1 MADALDYAHER
12 GIIHRD
18 VKPANMLLDERNRLY
33 LSDFGIAKALE
44 GSEGLTKTGMGV
56 GTPEYM
62 APEQAQGRADS
73 RSDLYALGIVLYQM
87 LTGRVPYS
95 GNSTVEVLM
104 KHLQEPLPLLPLR
117 NAAPSVPGGME
128 GVVQKALCSRHRHEL
143 RDTLRPLT
151 GTGSWPNGIRP
162 KAAFLPNHSSKDVDR
177 QAV

>member
-1 MADALDYAHER
+1 
-12 GIIHRD
+12 
-18 VKPANMLLDERNRLY
+18 
-33 LSDFGIAKALE
+33 GIAKALE
-44 GSEGLTKTGMGV
+44 GAEGLTRTGAAV

-117 NAAPSVPGGME
+117 NAAPSVPGGVE
-128 GVVQKALCSRHRHEL
+128 GVVQKALAKNPNERYQSGRALVEAVSEALAGGYPAGAGAGAGAAAAAATVVAPAGGER
-143 RDTLRPLT
+143 TVAAYPT
-151 GTGSWPNGIRP
+151 NPGTQPAQTVYAP
-162 KAAFLPNHSSKDVDR
+162 QPT
-177 QAV
+177 